1 MKFRSSS
8 VAALFTGTDG
18 LTAVQQRDLD
28 DLLSKI
34 KLTDKQA
41 EKRDEL
47 IAKRDAPIE
56 LSQGAK
62 SLVEDIVDQEVYKYK
77 KSFGNKQTEKGTR
90 VEDDSIE
97 VYNRLFFTNHKK
109 LVEGDKYAE
118 LSVDLLSGHPDV
130 LSISDKKVIDIKS
143 SWDKSTFP
151 KLPEQAKNSTYEWQ
165 VKSYLY
171 MMSVITGEK
180 WSKGEI
186 AFVLVNTPEDL
197 LNEWDEES
205 LHYVDDIED
214 NLRVTIVDVELTND
228 DIVFIERRLS
238 AALKYSEE
246 YRNKIIGKNK

>member
-1 MKFRSSS
+1 MKFRASS
-8 VAALFTGTDG
+8 VAPLFLGNDG
-18 LTAVQQRDLD
+18 LTAIQQRDLN
-28 DLLSKI
+28 DLLNKI
-34 KLTDKQA
+34 KLTEKQA

-62 SLVEDIVDQEVYKYK
+62 SLVESIVEQEVYKYK
-77 KSFGNKQTEKGTR
+77 QSFSSKQTDKGTR
-90 VEDDSIE
+90 VEDESIE
-97 VYNRLFFTNHKK
+97 VYNRLFFTDYKK

-118 LSVDLLSGHPDV
+118 LSIDLLSGHPDIV
-130 LSISDKKVIDIKS
+130 SIPERKVIDIKS

-171 MMSVITGEK
+171 MMSVMTGEE
-180 WSKGEI
+180 WTRGEV

-205 LHYVDDIED
+205 LHYVDDLED
-214 NLRVTIVDVELTND
+214 NLRVTIVNVELT
-228 DIVFIERRLS
+228 IEDKLHIEKRLK
-238 AALKYSEE
+238 AALEYANI
-246 YRNKIIGKNK
+246 YRNKLNNK

>member
-1 MKFRSSS
+1 MKFRASS
-8 VAALFTGTDG
+8 VAPLFLGNDG
-18 LTAVQQRDLD
+18 LTAVQQRDLN
-28 DLLSKI
+28 DLLNKI
-34 KLTDKQA
+34 KLTEKQA

-62 SLVEDIVDQEVYKYK
+62 SLVESIVEQEVYKYK
-77 KSFGNKQTEKGTR
+77 QSFSSKQTDKGTR
-90 VEDDSIE
+90 VEDESID
-97 VYNRLFFTNHKK
+97 VYNRLFFTDYKK

-130 LSISDKKVIDIKS
+130 VSIPERKVIDIKS

-171 MMSVITGEK
+171 MMSVMTSEEWTQGEV
-180 WSKGEI
+180 

-205 LHYVDDIED
+205 LHYVDDLED
-214 NLRVTIVDVELTND
+214 NLRVTIVNVELTND
-228 DIVFIERRLS
+228 DIVFMERRLL

-246 YRNKIIGKNK
+246 YKNKIIGKNK